1 MTEFGTAVASGES
14 WSAVAEGCIR
24 GLGTVDN
31 AANLGFLYLADRLAA
46 DAPKIYKALCD
57 ETGID
62 HWVGSVGIGVFGD
75 TEEHFDR
82 PAAAVMTA
90 SFPEDAFCVIGN
102 SRDQESAFSGGPT
115 FGIVHADPTNPQVL
129 GDLTGLAEETSGF
142 LVGGLSSSRDAY
154 LQVAD
159 GIVDGGVSGVLF
171 APEVG
176 VVTGLTQG
184 CVPVGDAHT
193 VTEGAENVVA
203 TLDGKPALDVLKED
217 VGELLARD
225 LRRAAGYIH
234 AALPLAGSDTGEY
247 MVRNL
252 MAVDPGRGW
261 VVIGDT
267 VEPGDKLI
275 FVRRDP
281 ESAREDLRT
290 MVTKLKGRL
299 PGPPRGGV
307 YFSCVA
313 RGPNM
318 FGAEGAEM
326 AMIRDGLGPVPLV
339 GFSCSGE
346 ISNAR
351 LYGYTGVLALFT

>member
-82 PAAAVMTA
+82 PAATA

-203 TLDGKPALDVLKED
+203 TLDGRPALDVLKED